1 MVANVYKI
9 FYNPNYLLI
18 FFYFVGLFFLSPL
31 ATHSTKLLFGP
42 RFCVCFC
49 YFCLG
54 FVYAFAICLGWL
66 LSLSWLALGCLGDY
80 CRGISATNL
89 TPFAGFLL
97 LGAFGVIFGLLA
109 EKL

>member
-18 FFYFVGLFFLSPL
+18 FFFILRVYFFVAFGDPQYKTAIWASVLCML
-31 ATHSTKLLFGP
+31 LLF
-42 RFCVCFC
+42 V
-49 YFCLG
+49 LAG
-54 FVYAFAICLGWL
+54 FYLCLGWL

-80 CRGISATNL
+80 CRGIAATNL
-89 TPFAGFLL
+89 TPFDGFLL